1 MNSLDQALSAFG
13 ADIGMPGLALS
24 ARGNVA
30 LQLESG
36 RRVAIEPSEEE
47 VLVYV
52 SDPAPYDAP
61 ERLLRAWRRAH
72 YSRLDGW
79 PVQAALREQDGLP
92 RLLAATRLN
101 AADAS
106 AHKLKQA
113 VDYLSR
119 WLDATGED

>member
-1 MNSLDQALSAFG
+1 MNSLDQALHAFG
-13 ADIGMPGLALS
+13 EDIGMPGLALG

-36 RRVAIEPSEEE
+36 RRVAIEPSEDE

-52 SDPAPYDAP
+52 SDPVPYDAP
-61 ERLLRAWRRAH
+61 QRLMQAWRRAH
-72 YSRLDGW
+72 HSRQDGW

-92 RLLAATRLN
+92 RLLAATRLA

-106 AHKLKQA
+106 PLRLKQA

-119 WLDATGED
+119 WLDAARDD